1 MTLEEGVEAQLV
13 EELRRLPARL
23 GEALAMDSVVEKVAE
38 LFADKHHTLFLG
50 RGAQFPVAMEGALY
64 PWRFRVVLALL
75 ALLVGAIACQIV
87 YLQVIDHDFLKG
99 QGDARSLRHIPI
111 PAHRGLI
118 TDRNGEPL
126 AVSTPVTTL
135 WANAKEMQ
143 VAKDR
148 WPALAHALGQ
158 DPKVLTARQI
168 GRASCRERV

>member
-1 MTLEEGVEAQLV
+1 MIKL
-13 EELRRLPARL
+13 
-23 GEALAMDSVVEKVAE
+23 
-38 LFADKHHTLFLG
+38 
-50 RGAQFPVAMEGALY
+50 EGALF
-64 PWRFRVVLALL
+64 PWRFRLVLALL
-75 ALLVGAIACQIV
+75 VLLVGAIACQII

-99 QGDARSLRHIPI
+99 QGDARSVRHIPI

-148 WPALAHALGQ
+148 WPALAQALGQ
-158 DPKVLTARQI
+158 DPKVLTARLEQQANKEFI
-168 GRASCRERV
+168 

>member
-1 MTLEEGVEAQLV
+1 MIKL
-13 EELRRLPARL
+13 
-23 GEALAMDSVVEKVAE
+23 
-38 LFADKHHTLFLG
+38 
-50 RGAQFPVAMEGALY
+50 EGALY

-158 DPKVLTARQI
+158 DPKVLTARLEQQANKEFI
-168 GRASCRERV
+168 KDDVINFINWNYNRDSFNYNEEKYISIDETRFNQTALTIQK